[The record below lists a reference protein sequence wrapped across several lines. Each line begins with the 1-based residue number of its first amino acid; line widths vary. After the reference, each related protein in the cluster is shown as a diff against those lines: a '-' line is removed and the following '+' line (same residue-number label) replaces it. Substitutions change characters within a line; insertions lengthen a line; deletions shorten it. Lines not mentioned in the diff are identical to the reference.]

1 MKTASFVIIISLS
14 VAFTLAQKKN
24 GKIDYKIDG
33 RTMSYYKGRTVLKGY
48 TFKNFFERYSIY
60 NLIVNI

>member
-48 TFKNFFERYSIY
+48 T
-60 NLIVNI
+60 